1 MKISKAK
8 LRQIIKEEIS
18 SIMGEA
24 SYSGIHKTSPDLS
37 PETREVIE
45 KAYEL
50 VAKADMPGARS
61 ALMDRIAAL
70 DNWEPESL
78 EDPEIM
84 ALWNAFEKLGFKPR
98 DIYGEPGYWES
109 NKSQNNPWHH
119 PHILYTSNI
128 D

>member
-1 MKISKAK
+1 MKISKQRLK
-8 LRQIIKEEIS
+8 EIIKEEFS
-18 SIMGEA
+18 SIVGEA

-61 ALMDRIAAL
+61 ALMDRIAGL

-78 EDPEIM
+78 EDPEII
-84 ALWNAFEKLGFKPR
+84 AVWDAFEKLGLKPR
-98 DIYGEPGYWES
+98 DIYGEPGY
-109 NKSQNNPWHH
+109 
-119 PHILYTSNI
+119 
-128 D
+128 